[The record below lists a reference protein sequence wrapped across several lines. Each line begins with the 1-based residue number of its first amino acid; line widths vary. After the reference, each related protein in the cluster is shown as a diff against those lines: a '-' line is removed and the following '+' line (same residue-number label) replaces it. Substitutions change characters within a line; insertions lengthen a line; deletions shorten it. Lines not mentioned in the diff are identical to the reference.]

1 MFLLFVVFL
10 MLLCDDEHCGVFV
23 FYGAVIITLIGIAF
37 TMIRI
42 TERYEEE
49 SINLNTQ
56 IEKVMTNIQNN
67 YSKEIERI
75 IGELYEN

>member
-1 MFLLFVVFL
+1 M
-10 MLLCDDEHCGVFV
+10 